1 MDAKT
6 GYSTMVTGSK
16 NAAAT
21 NEELSKKIS
30 AGQGRKSTHGANWT
44 SVNINA
50 IVDRFAPGATPQVVR
65 GKVKYVSSNGRYEI
79 IADIG
84 GGYLRIYDNLKRC
97 HVDAY
102 GNDVRNY
109 IDNRGKQ
116 HGRSPSEQKAL
127 THFRILKRE
136 EM

>member
-6 GYSTMVTGSK
+6 GYSTMVSGSK
-16 NAAAT
+16 SAAAT
-21 NEELSKKIS
+21 NEELNKKIT
-30 AGQGRKSTHGANWT
+30 AGHDRKETHSANWT
-44 SVNINA
+44 SVNINT
-50 IVDRFAPGATPQVVR
+50 IVDRFTPGATPQRVN
-65 GKVKYVSSNGRYEI
+65 GKVVYVSSDGKYQI
-79 IADIG
+79 FADIG
-84 GGYLRIYDNLKRC
+84 GGYLRIYDTQKRC

-109 IDNRGKQ
+109 VDSRGKQ
-116 HGRSPSEQKAL
+116 HGRSKAEQKAL